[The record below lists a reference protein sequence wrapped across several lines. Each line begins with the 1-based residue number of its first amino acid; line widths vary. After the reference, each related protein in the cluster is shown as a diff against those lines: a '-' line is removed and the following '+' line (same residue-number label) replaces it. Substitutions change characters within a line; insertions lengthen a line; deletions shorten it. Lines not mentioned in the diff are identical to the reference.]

1 MFQSFDPVSDRS
13 FGAKHV
19 PLLRARLKELSL
31 DGFLVPHD
39 DEYLNEYLPDCNER
53 LLWVSGFSGSAGFGI
68 VLSDKAAVFSDG
80 RYAVQLP
87 EQVDGD
93 VFERLMTHDITPSA
107 WLGQNTQK
115 GAKIGFDPML
125 FSEGSL
131 RPFEKAAAK
140 AGFTLVPT
148 ETNPIDEAWSDRPD
162 APTAPV
168 HPHALEFAGEDA
180 EAKRTRIGA
189 AVSDSGAAAAL
200 LTSPSSLAWLFN
212 IRGGDV
218 HAAPLPLGRALIFSD
233 GKAELFVDPRKVSG
247 DLPSHLGNSVALQPE
262 TAIDAR
268 LKELGASGASVLVDP
283 GLTPLRYV
291 RTLEEQGASVL
302 RGEDP
307 CALPR
312 AIKNEAEREGAR
324 QAHLRDGAAVSRFL
338 RWLSIEGP
346 SGTVT
351 EIAAAKKL
359 EACREDTG
367 ALQDIS
373 FDSITGSGAHGAM
386 AHYRVTTETDR
397 AMQPGELFLIDSGG
411 QYKDGTTDIT
421 RVIAIGTPSDEMRE
435 RYTLVLK
442 GHIGLGM
449 ARFPKGT
456 SGHQLDAFARLPL
469 WQRGFDFDHGT
480 GHGVGS
486 YLSVHEGPQ
495 KISKHPIAQPLEPG
509 MICSNEPGYYKE
521 GAYGIRIENLV
532 LVTEAE
538 PIDGGERPMMGFE
551 NLTMAPLEREL
562 IVTDLLT
569 DDERR
574 WVDSYHAEVAAKI
587 APLLADD
594 DAAWLTERCAALT

>member
-19 PLLRARLKELSL
+19 PLLRARLKELGL

-39 DEYLNEYLPDCNER
+39 DEYLNEYLPSCNER

-68 VLSDKAAVFSDG
+68 VLTEKAAVFSDG

-87 EQVDGD
+87 DQVDGD
-93 VFERLMTHDITPSA
+93 VFERLMTHDITPQA
-107 WLGQNTQK
+107 WLRQNA
-115 GAKIGFDPML
+115 GAGAAIGFDPML

-131 RPFEKAAAK
+131 KPFQTAAAK
-140 AGFTLVPT
+140 AGFSLVPT
-148 ETNPIDEAWSDRPD
+148 QVNPIDEAWADRPE
-162 APTAPV
+162 APAAPV
-168 HPHALEFAGEDA
+168 HPHPLEHAGEDA
-180 EAKRTRIGA
+180 AAKRARIGA
-189 AVSDSGAAAAL
+189 ALRDAGADVAL

-233 GKAELFVDPRKVSG
+233 GSAELFLDPRKVT
-247 DLPSHLGNSVALQPE
+247 DELPAHLGNGVGLQPE

-268 LKELGASGASVLVDP
+268 LETLGQEKRSVLVDP
-283 GLTPLRYV
+283 GLTPVRYV
-291 RTLEEQGASVL
+291 SMLEDQGASLV
-302 RGEDP
+302 RKEDP

-324 QAHLRDGAAVSRFL
+324 QAHLRDGAAVTRFL
-338 RWLSIEGP
+338 HWLSQEGP
-346 SGTVT
+346 SGQVT
-351 EIAAAKKL
+351 EIDAAQKL
-359 EACREDTG
+359 EGFRQETG
-367 ALQDIS
+367 ALKDIS

-386 AHYRVTTETDR
+386 AHYRVTTETNR

-411 QYKDGTTDIT
+411 QYQDGTTDIT
-421 RVIAIGTPSDEMRE
+421 RVIAIGEPTEEMRE

-456 SGHQLDAFARLPL
+456 SGHQLDALARLPL
-469 WQRGFDFDHGT
+469 WTLGFDFDHGT

-495 KISKHPIAQPLEPG
+495 KISKHPIAQALEPG

-532 LVTEAE
+532 LVTEAQ
-538 PIDGGERPMMGFE
+538 PIDGGERPMMAFE

-569 DDERR
+569 PAERR
-574 WVDSYHAEVAAKI
+574 WVDAYHAEVAAKI
-587 APLLADD
+587 VPLLPEK
-594 DAAWLTERCAALT
+594 DAVWLEERCAALT